1 MEGAPSQAVAYKP
14 ASAFVA
20 SFSSYLLDV
29 VHLPDHS
36 KVATADSDR
45 TIKLFDATTSQLD
58 REIRAHTDTI
68 TQLHYSSAHPHVFFS
83 SSADKSVRAWDTRS
97 GDSAFT
103 LSQRGQCQ
111 SVGIG
116 VDGTALVAGSESD
129 LMIWDLRK
137 PTQAKMC
144 FEDCHSDVV
153 TRVQFHPQRPNL
165 LCSGSEDGLVCILDL
180 AQPTEDDALLN
191 IIPIHH
197 CILRVGFCGD
207 DRIYVCTSTEQFSLW
222 DVENTICL
230 QNYGDV
236 RERFSHEGRTVDYM
250 IDCHYQPA
258 TDELLL
264 FAGSHAG
271 DMVIFQ
277 PTPQDL
283 LHKASLDGGHTD
295 VIRAVQYF
303 PTQSVILSA
312 GEDGKVCH
320 WRASNENVIPPTE
333 EGDDESMVDDLS
345 DHNVRRA
352 LRNRYRYVLNPYY
365 LRKNQRRD
373 SSH

>member
-1 MEGAPSQAVAYKP
+1 MGVCARIKMEGAPSQAVAYKP

-144 FEDCHSDVV
+144 FEDCHDQEIARSPS
-153 TRVQFHPQRPNL
+153 H
-165 LCSGSEDGLVCILDL
+165 
-180 AQPTEDDALLN
+180 
-191 IIPIHH
+191 
-197 CILRVGFCGD
+197 
-207 DRIYVCTSTEQFSLW
+207 
-222 DVENTICL
+222 
-230 QNYGDV
+230 
-236 RERFSHEGRTVDYM
+236 REVN
-250 IDCHYQPA
+250 A
-258 TDELLL
+258 
-264 FAGSHAG
+264 
-271 DMVIFQ
+271 
-277 PTPQDL
+277 
-283 LHKASLDGGHTD
+283 
-295 VIRAVQYF
+295 
-303 PTQSVILSA
+303 
-312 GEDGKVCH
+312 KV
-320 WRASNENVIPPTE
+320 RASNENVIPPTE